1 MASLRVLSRF
11 RAWQWWSLAIGV
23 IALGFADLANGGET
37 VAPILL
43 VLGYCVLIPAAIL
56 R

>member
-1 MASLRVLSRF
+1 MTSLRVLSRLT
-11 RAWQWWSLAIGV
+11 AWQWWAVAIGV
-23 IALGFADLANGGET
+23 ILLGFADLSRGGET
-37 VAPILL
+37 IAPILL